1 MKGSKARSAHL
12 CRQGEI
18 PVTACLLSA
27 CAISLYVLFL
37 PLETSPDLAT
47 FLLLAFGLFAAIGA
61 DEFRPRLTGLDYVV
75 IVAVLATTGLS
86 SLLSVDPARSTRFFI
101 YLCFNVGVL
110 ILAACVISGTAVRLL
125 CACVGLVGV
134 VHLFGLLWAVQIAGD
149 LSPNTIVREAH
160 LATLIAPND
169 ALILAL
175 CLPFFAYSL
184 YDRCAEKAWLPG
196 LLVAGYVALSTYVS
210 FRLQSKLSFLGLLV
224 AGLFSLG
231 AGRLLS
237 LWDTADFR
245 QRMALSAAGFT
256 AVFILSGFAWYLGNQ
271 STTRLSLWAQAATV
285 VDTPAEI
292 LSGVGPNTFL
302 YDPKLAESLFDRG
315 DLVVPWVHNLYLEAF
330 HDQGLPGLLV
340 IVALTMIPIVRALR
354 LNDPA
359 MRVVLSAA
367 LFTFVVMALFEIT
380 LTRRFYFAFLM
391 CMYGLTAAQA
401 RGEQS

>member
-1 MKGSKARSAHL
+1 MKGSRARSAHL

-27 CAISLYVLFL
+27 CAISLYILFL

-61 DEFRPRLTGLDYVV
+61 DAFRPRLTGLDYVV

-134 VHLFGLLWAVQIAGD
+134 VHLFGLLWAVQIGGD
-149 LSPNTIVREAH
+149 LSPNAIVREAH

-196 LLVAGYVALSTYVS
+196 LLVAIYVALSAYVS

-231 AGRLLS
+231 TGRLLS

-271 STTRLSLWAQAATV
+271 STTRLSLWAQAATA

-302 YDPKLAESLFDRG
+302 YDPKLVESPFDRG

-359 MRVVLSAA
+359 MRMVLSAA